1 MQNVSEFDA
10 VRLSLSHVPRSPA
23 DEAVDRVRMLRFRQ
37 RQLMAT
43 TLELVAAVLETIGPG
58 DEHLTSPAARHL
70 VDAIAGDD
78 VPPVDGVGP
87 ETTAHLD
94 CDRPVVAE
102 HDLELLSGGRLHRY
116 AAPVATAGVSG
127 RRRPATT
134 KERRPIAAAT
144 IAASA

>member
-10 VRLSLSHVPRSPA
+10 VRLSLSHVPRNPA

-94 CDRPVVAE
+94 CDRPLVAE
-102 HDLELLSGGRLHRY
+102 RDLELLAGRGRHAHAGCAWTAVESGRC
-116 AAPVATAGVSG
+116 ATANDHSPIT
-127 RRRPATT
+127 RAT
-134 KERRPIAAAT
+134 AAAT
-144 IAASA
+144 A